1 MKASIFKRKA
11 DAKTPLTR
19 SFFKPALDKSS
30 NLPYAP
36 RYQTGL
42 TLLEVMVALLIFALT
57 GTAVLKAAG
66 EHLSSVGQIESVTFA
81 NWVASNRLNQ
91 LQLDTTWPPK
101 NNLKGT
107 MEMADRTWY
116 WQQTVTKTNDND
128 LRSVTVSVGE
138 DDSYDSSVT
147 SVTTFVAKP
156 TAGN

>member
-1 MKASIFKRKA
+1 MNASTMRTSTVNASGKSIA
-11 DAKTPLTR
+11 
-19 SFFKPALDKSS
+19 SNKPH
-30 NLPYAP
+30 NQ
-36 RYQTGL
+36 RGL

-66 EHLSSVGQIESVTFA
+66 EHLSSVGQIEAVTFA

-116 WQQTVTKTNDND
+116 WQQTVAKTNDND
-128 LRSVTVSVGE
+128 LRAVTVSVGE
-138 DDSYDSSVT
+138 DESYESSVT

-156 TAGN
+156 TVGN